1 MIKQWQTLVQS
12 EPLREK
18 IKYSNKILFTGS
30 CFANEIGNRM
40 QNLRF
45 KTLVNPFGVL
55 FNPASIARS
64 LERIETETPFTK
76 DELIKAGDIYKSFMH
91 GSEFASTSEIDFLN
105 KNNSLLKTASLHFKE
120 SSWVVVTLGTSWVY
134 REKKSGKV
142 VSNCH
147 KLPSEMFLR
156 EAMKVDEIENVLSEI
171 IKRHQNKKWVLTVSP
186 IRHLKDGANG
196 NQLSKARLLLAANA
210 LVEKYPNVF
219 YFPAYEIFMD
229 ELRDYRFY
237 AEDMIHPSGESIDYI
252 WERFCEF
259 AVDASC
265 ESIMSDVNSLIKMKQ
280 HRPLFP
286 ESKDYRQFLD
296 KISELEAKITSKGL

>member
-1 MIKQWQTLVQS
+1 MIKQWQTLVVA
-12 EPLREK
+12 EPLKER
-18 IKYSNKILFTGS
+18 IKYSHKVLFIGS

-55 FNPASIARS
+55 FNPASIAIS
-64 LERIETETPFTK
+64 LKRIESESPFTAN
-76 DELIKAGDIYKSFMH
+76 ELIKAGDIYKSFMH
-91 GSEFASTSEIDFLN
+91 GSEFASSSEEEFLE
-105 KNNSLLKTASLHFKE
+105 KNNKLLSAASSHFKD
-120 SSWVVVTLGTSWVY
+120 SSWIVVTLGTSWIY
-134 REKKSGKV
+134 KERRSGQV

-147 KLPSEMFLR
+147 KLPSDMFVR
-156 EAMKVDEIENVLSEI
+156 EAMKAGEIEELLSEI
-171 IKRHQNKKWVLTVSP
+171 VERHPEKNWVFTVSP

-196 NQLSKARLLLAANA
+196 NQLSKARLLLATNA
-210 LVEKYPNVF
+210 LVEKYPNAY

-237 AEDMIHPSGESIDYI
+237 AEDMIHPSDESVGYI

-259 AVDASC
+259 ALDASC
-265 ESIMSDVNSLIKMKQ
+265 ESVMSDVTSLIKMKQ

-286 ESKDYRQFLD
+286 QSEDYKQFLV
-296 KISELEAKITSKGL
+296 KIADLEAKIASKGL